1 MSVSYIL
8 PYCVC
13 TKYKIY
19 NMYIVCVYCID
30 ICINM
35 YFMYDQDDV
44 FGWTKKHLI
53 IALVVV
59 ALS

>member
-1 MSVSYIL
+1 MSVSYVL

-19 NMYIVCVYCID
+19 NMYIVCVYCMD
-30 ICINM
+30 ICINI

-44 FGWTKKHLI
+44 FGWTKNI
-53 IALVVV
+53 
-59 ALS
+59 